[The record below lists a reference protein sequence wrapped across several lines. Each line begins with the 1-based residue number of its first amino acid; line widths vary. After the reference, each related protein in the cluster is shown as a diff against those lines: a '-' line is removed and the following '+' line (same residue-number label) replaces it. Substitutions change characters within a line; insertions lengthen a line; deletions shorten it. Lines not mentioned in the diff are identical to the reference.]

1 MSTANISIF
10 SLEISKLHY
19 IKKYRDI
26 FYFNVELSIVLY
38 FFGPLNVVLIN
49 MVAILMMSRKLAT
62 LSLLKLKI
70 FRTEVM
76 AS

>member
-1 MSTANISIF
+1 M
-10 SLEISKLHY
+10 LYQEIQRY
-19 IKKYRDI
+19 IL
-26 FYFNVELSIVLY
+26 FFNVELSIVLY

-76 AS
+76 AP